1 MKFDKEN
8 YTVEKYTFQHET
20 IEFRAYRN
28 RVYVDKPVS
37 EEFQRMNVFAPEGY
51 FRGESING
59 YTIDTAPIFMPNQV
73 GGYMPGKL
81 DEPRCI
87 LWKNQEVPNSIF
99 RALQHG
105 YVVAAPAI
113 RGRVQ
118 QNETGEYIGK
128 APACVVDYKAAVR
141 YLRHFAGELPGDVEK
156 IITNGTSAGGAL
168 SSLMGATGN
177 HSDYESYLEKIG
189 AADERDNIFAASCYC
204 PIINLEHADMAH
216 EWQFLGVNDYYRMHM
231 QMDEGGRPSFTPED
245 GMMSEQQIR
254 VSEELAKQFPEYLN
268 SLVLKEKNG
277 NILELD
283 KDGNGSF
290 KEYMKRVVLKSAQK
304 AMDAGIDLSD
314 KKWLEIKDK
323 KAVGMNWYEYV
334 KDITRMKTAP
344 AFDAL
349 SMDSPENDL
358 FGSRNVNLRHFT
370 EYSKENSLRTGE
382 LAEELVIKMMNPMD
396 YVDDEKAVKAP
407 HWRIRHGEC
416 DRDTSLAI
424 SAMLALKLENAGLD
438 VDYHSPWNTPHAG
451 DYDLEELFAWIDEI
465 CG

>member
-81 DEPRCI
+81 DEPRCT

-334 KDITRMKTAP
+334 KDIVEDSFCVEDCYVCATFSYMGKEYSTDEIDKIPMDTVCEVMSLDVPLIVVKFNVYKNARFKEFYQLLQSLQRCLKRFINNFDCRGIVFGNNDP
-344 AFDAL
+344 AFVL
-349 SMDSPENDL
+349 NDSLIKE
-358 FGSRNVNLRHFT
+358 GRNVV
-370 EYSKENSLRTGE
+370 YKAKEIFNSVGINYFL
-382 LAEELVIKMMNPMD
+382 
-396 YVDDEKAVKAP
+396 
-407 HWRIRHGEC
+407 
-416 DRDTSLAI
+416 
-424 SAMLALKLENAGLD
+424 
-438 VDYHSPWNTPHAG
+438 
-451 DYDLEELFAWIDEI
+451 
-465 CG
+465 